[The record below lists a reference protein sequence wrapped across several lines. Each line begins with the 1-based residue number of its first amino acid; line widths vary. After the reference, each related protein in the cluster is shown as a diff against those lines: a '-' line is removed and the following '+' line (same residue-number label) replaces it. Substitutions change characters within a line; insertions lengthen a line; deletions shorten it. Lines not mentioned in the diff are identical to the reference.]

1 MTALPHFLESAAFLL
16 RRTGICTL
24 VKKKRSPIV
33 LIGALKSRKTEK
45 EVTNEAY
52 WRPKIQE
59 NRKRGH
65 Q

>member
-1 MTALPHFLESAAFLL
+1 MTVLPHFIESAAFLL
-16 RRTGICTL
+16 RSRDQH
-24 VKKKRSPIV
+24 
-33 LIGALKSRKTEK
+33 IGALKFRKIEK
-45 EVTNEAY
+45 EVTKMAY